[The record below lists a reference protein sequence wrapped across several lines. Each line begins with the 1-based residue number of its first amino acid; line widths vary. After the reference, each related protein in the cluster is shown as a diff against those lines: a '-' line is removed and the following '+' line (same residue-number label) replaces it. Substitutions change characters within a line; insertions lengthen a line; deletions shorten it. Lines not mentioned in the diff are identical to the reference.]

1 MENAGAFCPT
11 GSPTAETL
19 LADKSSCA
27 FNQGKKLIKNKNAA
41 ENFMNH
47 LKIPNLRPLDSII
60 GILTAEQSYKRLIQ
74 VQKS

>member
-19 LADKSSCA
+19 LADEFSCA
-27 FNQGKKLIKNKNAA
+27 FNQGRTLIKNKTAA

-47 LKIPNLRPLDSII
+47 L
-60 GILTAEQSYKRLIQ
+60 
-74 VQKS
+74 